1 MIDSISAMPAEIA
14 TWLSNQTDTFTDV
27 TFLTEFPAIPKAI
40 PLRQTIVAVGLDNVR
55 ISDFFTENSEGEQV
69 PDEYCRL
76 AKVRIRVSIH
86 VPYSAG
92 GTACHTAF
100 TKIVDCLNFKS
111 DFNIS
116 ESGCESIA
124 ADRDTD
130 AFVMKSWIDIQ
141 AQFCPAESAAVQ
153 YAAFMPKTMFCRS
166 HLENTD
172 IHVTTQDKAHW
183 NSPLE
188 IGYYSGTGN
197 GSRTV
202 SLGYRPKFV
211 LVFPAVYPP
220 FYNLSSDPSQLIC
233 LCGMA
238 GQTLSS
244 SGIELTSTGFR
255 VTQSSEIG
263 TGNTL
268 TKLNWENADYI
279 YCAMHG

>member
-14 TWLSNQTDTFTDV
+14 AWLSDQTDTFTDV
-27 TFLTEFPAIPKAI
+27 TFLTEFPAIPKAT
-40 PLRQTIVAVGLDNVR
+40 PLRQTIVAIGLDHVR
-55 ISDFFTENSEGEQV
+55 ISDFFTENSEGEQI
-69 PDEYCRL
+69 PEEYCRL

-92 GTACHTAF
+92 GTACHVAF

-116 ESGCESIA
+116 ESGCESIG

-153 YAAFMPKTMFCRS
+153 YAAFMPKTLFCRS
-166 HLENTD
+166 HLDNSD
-172 IHVTTQDKAHW
+172 IHVTTQDKEHW

-188 IGYYSGTGN
+188 VGFYTGTEQGT
-197 GSRTV
+197 RTID
-202 SLGYRPKFV
+202 LGYHPKLV

-220 FYNLSSDPSQLIC
+220 VFNLSSDNSRLIC

-238 GQTLSS
+238 GRTLSS
-244 SGIELTSTGFR
+244 SGIQLTNNGFKLTQTEDTG
-255 VTQSSEIG
+255 V
-263 TGNTL
+263 GNTL
-268 TKLNWENADYI
+268 TKLNWESADYI
-279 YCAMHG
+279 YCAMH